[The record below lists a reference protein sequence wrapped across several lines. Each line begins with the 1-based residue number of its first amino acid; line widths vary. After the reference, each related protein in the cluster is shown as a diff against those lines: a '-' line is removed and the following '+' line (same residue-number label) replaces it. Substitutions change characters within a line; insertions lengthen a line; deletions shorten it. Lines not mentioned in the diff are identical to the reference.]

1 LTKQQDGEYI
11 MVKTI
16 QREEIMNGI
25 KQLSLALCDLYGVN
39 VLKFEVNANRKKD
52 AVTIELRDVI
62 SL

>member
-1 LTKQQDGEYI
+1 